1 MSIADFL
8 KKKKDTQAAEN
19 KQAGLDFLAGNKN
32 KEGITTTDSGLQYEL
47 MNEGNGQRPNAHSKV
62 TCHYEGRLLSGKVFD
77 SSLERGQPATFPLD
91 RVIPGWTEGLQYM
104 KEGAKYRFFIPEH
117 LAYGANQ
124 VGTIPPC
131 STLIF
136 EVELLKID

>member
-8 KKKKDTQAAEN
+8 RKKKETQATEN
-19 KQAGLDFLAGNKN
+19 KQAGLDFLAENKN
-32 KEGITTTDSGLQYEL
+32 KAGITATESGLQYEIL
-47 MNEGNGQRPNAHSKV
+47 TEGSRVQPTANSKV

-77 SSLERGQPATFPLD
+77 SSLKRGQPATFPLN
-91 RVIPGWTEGLQYM
+91 RVISGWTEGLQLM

-117 LAYGANQ
+117 LAYGASQ
-124 VGTIPPC
+124 VSTIPPC

-136 EVELLKID
+136 EVELLKVD